1 MFRKIKKIYFKIY
14 HLFKLLGIFILI
26 FGLKENV
33 YAASVVDMPNNLIE
47 ASPSCSIN
55 LIEPTVFLGQYTSG
69 STSPSHNPSWPY
81 YSTYL
86 IKVEPSTLYT
96 YYSSY
101 GGSSTSYFVYLFKD
115 LNSGYTSRRNVSSQ
129 TGTITTGNDTN
140 YIALGQ
146 YFPSGNMSTNNL
158 NFALY
163 EGNYTGE
170 FVEYQSCSTTPTP
183 EPEENVY
190 SNFLTLYIDR
200 LEYLANGFTENPY
213 LLAMIGIIF
222 SWIVLELFLKI
233 LHIRGG
239 YRK

>member
-14 HLFKLLGIFILI
+14 HLFKFLGIFILI
-26 FGLKENV
+26 FGLKKNV
-33 YAASVVDMPNNLIE
+33 YAASVVAIPDHLVETN
-47 ASPSCSIN
+47 SSCSIN
-55 LIEPTVFLGQYTSG
+55 LVEPTVFLGQYTSG
-69 STSPSHNPSWPY
+69 STTPSHNPSWPY

-86 IKVEPSTLYT
+86 IKVEPNTLYT

-101 GGSSTSYFVYLFKD
+101 GGGNASYFVYLFKD
-115 LNSGYTSRRNVSSQ
+115 LNNGYTSRKNNSSQ

-140 YIALGQ
+140 YIALSQ
-146 YFPSGNMSTNNL
+146 YFPSGNMSPDNL
-158 NFALY
+158 NLALY

-170 FVEYQSCSTTPTP
+170 FVEYQSCSTTP
-183 EPEENVY
+183 EPGDNVY

-213 LLAMIGIIF
+213 LLTMIGVIF

-233 LHIRGG
+233 LHMKGG
-239 YRK
+239 YHK